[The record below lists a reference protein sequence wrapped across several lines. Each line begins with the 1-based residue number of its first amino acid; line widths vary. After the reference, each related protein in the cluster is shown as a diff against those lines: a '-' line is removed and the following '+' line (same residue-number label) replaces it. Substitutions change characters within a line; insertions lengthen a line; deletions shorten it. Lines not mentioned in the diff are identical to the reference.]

1 MKISNTN
8 QQINK
13 KLELSK
19 IDTADNLAGKK
30 KAEQKLKDNDTVT
43 ESTAIKTDTV
53 QLSRESLALYN
64 SVIAESR
71 DRAAEVQN
79 EETSASRSQTKI
91 EKADTQSDA
100 GEKAQT
106 EEIQKVIDGNVLV
119 ELLKKADQQTGIFGS
134 RGGIFNTN
142 EQGNTDN
149 ASGSKIDFLL

>member
-64 SVIAESR
+64 SVKSESR
-71 DRAAEVQN
+71 DKAAEVQK
-79 EETSASRSQTKI
+79 EETSVSRSQIKA
-91 EKADTQSDA
+91 EKADKQSNA

-106 EEIQKVIDGNVLV
+106 EEIQKVIDGDVLV

>member
-19 IDTADNLAGKK
+19 VDTADNLAGKK
-30 KAEQKLKDNDTVT
+30 KAEQKPKDNDTVT
-43 ESTAIKTDTV
+43 ESAAIKTDTV

-64 SVIAESR
+64 SVKAESS
-71 DRAAEVQN
+71 DKADEVQK
-79 EETSASRSQTKI
+79 EETSASRSQAKI
-91 EKADTQSDA
+91 EKADEQSNA

-119 ELLKKADQQTGIFGS
+119 ELLKKSDQQNGIFGS

-142 EQGNTDN
+142 EPGNTDN

>member
-1 MKISNTN
+1 LKISNTN

-64 SVIAESR
+64 SVKSESR
-71 DRAAEVQN
+71 DKAAEVQK
-79 EETSASRSQTKI
+79 EETSASRSQIKI
-91 EKADTQSDA
+91 ENTDKQSNA

>member
-19 IDTADNLAGKK
+19 VDTVDNLAGKK
-30 KAEQKLKDNDTVT
+30 KAEQKSKDNGTVT
-43 ESTAIKTDTV
+43 ESAAIKTDTV

-119 ELLKKADQQTGIFGS
+119 ELLKKADQQNGIFGS

-142 EQGNTDN
+142 EQGNTDQ

>member
-19 IDTADNLAGKK
+19 VDPADNLAGKK
-30 KAEQKLKDNDTVT
+30 KAEQKSNDNDTVT
-43 ESTAIKTDTV
+43 ESAAIKTDTV

-64 SVIAESR
+64 SVKAESR
-71 DRAAEVQN
+71 DKAAEVQK
-79 EETSASRSQTKI
+79 EETSASRSQAKI
-91 EKADTQSDA
+91 EKADKQSNA

-119 ELLKKADQQTGIFGS
+119 ELLKKADQQSGIFGS
-134 RGGIFNTN
+134 RGGIFGTN